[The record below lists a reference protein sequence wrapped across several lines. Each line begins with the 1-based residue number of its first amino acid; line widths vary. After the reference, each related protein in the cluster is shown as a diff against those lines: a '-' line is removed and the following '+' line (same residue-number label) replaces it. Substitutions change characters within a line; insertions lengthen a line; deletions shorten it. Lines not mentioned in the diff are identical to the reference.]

1 MALQRHDH
9 MIRLLFLIFLVGIVC
24 IFCTCNKKE
33 QCLTCPPHTTGTVEL
48 SLNYTECTEVWLKLK
63 FTDNNQPR
71 GYTVLKDG
79 KQLLSGTLL
88 SVDTVLIDTSVVA
101 GHDYTYVAQRL
112 NNSTLCDSSTP
123 LSVHT
128 LDSISHAIQWVIDTL
143 GAQGLIRDVWVFDR
157 NNAWAVG
164 EIYLKDSTGQINMSN
179 PYNAAYWD
187 GSKWTLRKIGF
198 YTFCGQQYQNA
209 YPASS
214 IFAFSLTDIWIAM
227 NGSEIARWNGI
238 SQTETMCTPISI
250 SKLWGTS
257 SNDIY
262 AVGALGGIAHYNGST
277 WTKLT
282 SGTTVDLQDIYGIDA
297 TNIWATGTNSDY
309 NGTVILSFDG
319 TTWKKL
325 YEGNYYGFSSV
336 WTSTGRILFV
346 AGDSGPLTLES
357 NTLIFKKLLTPA
369 SYVMY
374 SVRATGANDIFFT
387 GQNSEV
393 THYNGSTYY
402 LYADVQS
409 MLNADTWWYSVK
421 ASKDFVVV
429 GGGYDTGYNFAPVVA
444 RGYR

>member
-1 MALQRHDH
+1 
-9 MIRLLFLIFLVGIVC
+9 MIRLFFLIVLAGIVC
-24 IFCTCNKKE
+24 IFCTCKKKE
-33 QCLTCPPHTTGTVEL
+33 QCLTCPPPTTSTVEL
-48 SLNYTECTEVWLKLK
+48 SLNYTECTEVWIKLK

-71 GYTVLKDG
+71 GYAVLKDG

-88 SVDTVLIDTSVVA
+88 SGDTILIDTSVVA

-112 NNSTLCDSSTP
+112 NNSTMCDSSTP
-123 LSVHT
+123 LSIHT
-128 LDSISHAIQWVIDTL
+128 LDSTSHNIQWQIDTL

-179 PYNAAYWD
+179 PYNAAHWD
-187 GSKWTLRKIGF
+187 GSKWELQRIL
-198 YTFCGQQYQNA
+198 YIYQGQSGWAPLYSLYAFGLNDYWVCSNQPMHWNGTIWQTYDI
-209 YPASS
+209 PSS
-214 IFAFSLTDIWIAM
+214 IY
-227 NGSEIARWNGI
+227 NGGYIKRA
-238 SQTETMCTPISI
+238 
-250 SKLWGTS
+250 WGTS
-257 SNDIY
+257 SNDFFI
-262 AVGALGGIAHYNGST
+262 VGSSGAIAYYNGSS
-277 WTKLT
+277 WTKIN
-282 SGTTVDLQDIYGIDA
+282 SNTTVDLQDIYGIDERH
-297 TNIWATGTNSDY
+297 IWATGTNSDY

-336 WTSTGRILFV
+336 WTSTGRTLFV

-357 NTLIFKKLLTPA
+357 NTLMFKKLLTPA

-387 GQNSEV
+387 GQNSEI
-393 THYNGSTYY
+393 THYNGSTCY
-402 LYADVQS
+402 LYANVQS

-429 GGGYDTGYNFAPVVA
+429 GGGYYTGYNFAPVVA